1 MADPHQSSYA
11 FIWLENL
18 AKVNQAE
25 WDALAVALKTPFFE
39 WEWLHQLEVSG
50 SLGPESGWLPCHL
63 TVWSGRRLAA
73 VAPLYIK
80 GHSAGEFVFD
90 YAWADLAERLGI
102 RYYPKMV
109 GMSPFT
115 PVVGYR
121 FLIAPEEDE
130 ERLTALMVNEI
141 DRFCRHHQ
149 ISGCSFLFVD
159 PGWQTIISRY
169 GFTGWLHQNYAWQ
182 NPGFKTFNEY
192 LAMFNTNQRRNIK
205 RERKTIQNLGMVM
218 RTFTGEK
225 IPRAFFPL
233 MYRLY
238 TRTNDQFGPWG
249 CKYLTKEFF
258 EGLYHRYRHRLL
270 ILAAFNNVDQEWPV
284 GMSFLLTK
292 GDQLYGRYWGS
303 LKKIN
308 HLHFNACYYGPIEWA
323 INHSIKL
330 FDPGAGSTH
339 KLRRGFAAVP
349 NHSLHRFY
357 DPRLQ
362 QIMQLHIDEINQM
375 EQQHIEDLNK
385 QLPFSEHKRSEITI

>member
-1 MADPHQSSYA
+1 MADPNKSSYT
-11 FIWLENL
+11 FNWLESL
-18 AKVNQAE
+18 SKINQDE
-25 WDALAVALKTPFFE
+25 WDALAVPLKTPFFE

-50 SLGPESGWLPCHL
+50 SLGPESGWLPYHL
-63 TVWSGRRLAA
+63 AVRSGRRLAA

-102 RYYPKMV
+102 RYYPKMI

-141 DRFCRHHQ
+141 DRFCSQHQ

-159 PGWQTIISRY
+159 PDWQTIISRY

-205 RERKTIQNLGMVM
+205 RERKTIHNLGMVM

-225 IPRAFFPL
+225 IPREFFPL

-249 CKYLTKEFF
+249 CKYLTREFF

-270 ILAAFNNVDQEWPV
+270 ILAAFPNVDQEFPV

-303 LKKIN
+303 LKRIN

-323 INHSIKL
+323 INHGIKR

-339 KLRRGFAAVP
+339 KLRRGFVAVS
-349 NHSLHRFY
+349 NYSLHRFY
-357 DPRLQ
+357 DPRLR
-362 QIMQLHIDEINQM
+362 QIMRLHIDKINQM